1 MCFFI
6 FSILSCI
13 DIIFVMNNLVIW
25 EDWLEKKIWVLG
37 KCFGN
42 NSNMQFKKLVDIYQY
57 FIEGIWGEGGFRFV
71 LRLKKVKK

>member
-1 MCFFI
+1 MFFI
-6 FSILSCI
+6 FNILSCI

-42 NSNMQFKKLVDIYQY
+42 NSNV
-57 FIEGIWGEGGFRFV
+57 
-71 LRLKKVKK
+71 